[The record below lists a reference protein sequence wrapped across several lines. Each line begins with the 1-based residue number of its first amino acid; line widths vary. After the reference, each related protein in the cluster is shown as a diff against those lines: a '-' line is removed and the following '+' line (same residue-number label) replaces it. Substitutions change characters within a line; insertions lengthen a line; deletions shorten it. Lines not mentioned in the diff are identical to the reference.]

1 MVSTV
6 CCLQLKLLAIA
17 CWKQRESTSCNVD
30 VECAATL
37 KVNFPTSSKFQLTL
51 PPTILFRQSSSQ
63 TLMSDLQWS
72 ETKGNLNSK
81 YDDAWKKSR
90 SLSLSKDHSE
100 HSQPQSTV
108 SMYIRTISSQ
118 CLLSTLINQFMGLM
132 GTHRLDRQI

>member
-51 PPTILFRQSSSQ
+51 PPTTILFRQSSSQ

-100 HSQPQSTV
+100 HSQPRPQYLYQDSKLLKV
-108 SMYIRTISSQ
+108 SRSRNKICCNMCPRH
-118 CLLSTLINQFMGLM
+118 CF
-132 GTHRLDRQI
+132 